1 MAQELSTV
9 VLPSENEL
17 AEALLN
23 GEIDSAQYEI
33 LLEIIEHGIDSTNS
47 YLLDEVPNLF
57 YIPTSMG
64 TFTTDLEI
72 QQQQPFQFSM
82 PLSTG
87 KTVYFNHRYTRNLT
101 ESSKSGYLSTTRVL
115 LGRNWR
121 LSFQIRRDKTGRER
135 FTERTIAYINKKGVI
150 REMKLGSFKTRWGLG
165 TIMGYHGKLFDYS
178 ERLDF
183 ESFLFP
189 DYGAFNGFYG
199 SVKIAGTEGRTLLA
213 VSRNEK
219 YNLISAGTMLSRN
232 LMKNTVGGV
241 ILGINRM
248 ENRSRQIPFI
258 DRKLALY
265 VRHTYSAGYSGL
277 ESTRQFGDG
286 GGAMAVVGEGRHH
299 ISRMEFKYAAWWYA
313 DRYIDI
319 TGGSKATNIRN
330 TVTID
335 EIDFTLSNKRAGQ
348 KGVMVKTVVH
358 PLERWELYNAVL
370 VTRLNRDTGNT
381 EYLAGLGTKV
391 SSVLTLNGDYLA
403 RLKERSGTKNQTD
416 IAVHRFRIE
425 SKISFNSLSMRIY
438 FAYNID
444 KNKDDYYSFFT
455 GFKYRKAGLETFEIW
470 SNLERIEPD
479 LIRYWYLYMKTTQNL
494 FRNFAL
500 SVKIGN
506 AYRRNAVNKNLTT
519 FSAELKTVL

>member
-1 MAQELSTV
+1 MAQELSTM
-9 VLPSENEL
+9 VLPSEDEL
-17 AEALLN
+17 AEALLS

-33 LLEIIEHGIDSTNS
+33 LLEIIEHGIDSTTS

-57 YIPTSMG
+57 YIPTSLG
-64 TFTTDLEI
+64 TFTPDLEI
-72 QQQQPFQFSM
+72 QQQQPFQFSL
-82 PLSTG
+82 PWLTD
-87 KTVYFNHRYTRNLT
+87 KTVYFNQRYTRNLN

-115 LGRNWR
+115 LSRYWR

-135 FTERTIAYINKKGVI
+135 FTERTISYVNNKGVI
-150 REMKLGSFKTRWGLG
+150 RELKLGSFKTRWGLG

-199 SVKIAGTEGRTLLA
+199 SVKIAGTEGRTLVA
-213 VSRNEK
+213 VSRDEK

-232 LMKNTVGGV
+232 LTKNTTGGV

-248 ENRSRQIPFI
+248 ENRSGLAAFV

-265 VRHTYSAGYSGL
+265 VRHSYSTGYTSVEG
-277 ESTRQFGDG
+277 SRQFGDG
-286 GGAMAVVGEGRHH
+286 GGAMAIVGEGRHH
-299 ISRMEFKYAAWWYA
+299 ISRMEFKYAAWQYA
-313 DRYIDI
+313 DRYIDF

-335 EIDFTLSNKRAGQ
+335 EIEFTMSNKRAGQ
-348 KGVMVKTVVH
+348 KGVMVKTIVH
-358 PLERWELYNAVL
+358 PLERWELYNALL
-370 VTRLNRDTGNT
+370 VARLNRDTGNT

-403 RLKERSGTKNQTD
+403 RLRERSGTKNETD
-416 IAVHRFRIE
+416 IAVHRFRME
-425 SKISFNSLSMRIY
+425 SKLSFNNLSVRIY
-438 FAYNID
+438 IAYNID
-444 KNKDDYYSFFT
+444 KNKKDYYSFFS

-470 SNLERIEPD
+470 SNMERIEPD
-479 LIRYWYLYMKTTQNL
+479 LIQYWYLYMKTTQNL
-494 FRNFAL
+494 FRNLAL
-500 SVKIGN
+500 SVKVGN
-506 AYRRNAVNKNLTT
+506 AYRRNAANKNLTT
-519 FSAELKTVL
+519 FSVELKAVL